1 MWRETGEPEYPSA
14 AEVENL
20 QEASRV
26 WKEPLTCDYV
36 NDTLYLDI
44 TLPPQAV
51 AAITVEFIPEPEG
64 RR

>member
-1 MWRETGEPEYPSA
+1 MGETEYLSA
-14 AEVENL
+14 AEVEHL

-26 WKEPLTCDYV
+26 WKEPLPCAYV

-51 AAITVEFIPEPEG
+51 AAITVELIPEPEG